1 MFMIA
6 QGARGAVFGA
16 PEAARMAPRRP
27 PARGPFVSPF
37 VVGHQKGLASGVL
50 FIRTRPCPLP
60 ACDLHPCLLFPR
72 VENRGCCLPFERVES
87 DSPEAADRV
96 SQVLRRAQR
105 ASLPLLL
112 D

>member
-1 MFMIA
+1 MLREHFGDLQKVDLERDGQA
-6 QGARGAVFGA
+6 GDTAGGTVGGWSLTACGQRVLLRGG
-16 PEAARMAPRRP
+16 
-27 PARGPFVSPF
+27 
-37 VVGHQKGLASGVL
+37 
-50 FIRTRPCPLP
+50 
-60 ACDLHPCLLFPR
+60 
-72 VENRGCCLPFERVES
+72 CLPFERVES